1 MMMEWHLIARL
12 CVALLLGAAIG
23 FERQWRQ
30 RGAGLRTNALVAL
43 GAAAFVTLPGLLGD
57 EQSPTRMA
65 AQVVSGIGFLG
76 GGVILREGL
85 NVCGLNTAAT
95 LWCSGAAGTLAGSGF
110 LTAATLAASLVVAA
124 NVLLRPIGQ
133 LINRQPLES
142 SEVEITY
149 QLNATCVDR
158 EEPHIRTLLLQAV
171 AREALLLKALRSED
185 LPDGNLVRVEAEVIT
200 TGRSDQAIE
209 EIMTRLSM
217 EPGTKTISWE
227 IVGSEGKEAAV

>member
-1 MMMEWHLIARL
+1 MIMWLELVPPLGI
-12 CVALLLGAAIG
+12 ALLLGAAIG

-43 GAAAFVTLPGLLGD
+43 GAAAFVTLPRLIGE
-57 EQSPTRMA
+57 EQMPTRMA

-85 NVCGLNTAAT
+85 NVRGLNTAAT
-95 LWCSGAAGTLAGSGF
+95 LWCSGAVGTLAGSGF
-110 LTAATLAASLVVAA
+110 LPAATLVAGLVVTA

-142 SEVEITY
+142 SEVEVTY
-149 QLNATCVDR
+149 RLQVTCLDR
-158 EEPHIRTLLLQAV
+158 EEQHIRMLLLQAV
-171 AREALLLKALRSED
+171 ARDVFILKALRSADIAE
-185 LPDGNLVRVEAEVIT
+185 GNLVSVVAEVVT
-200 TGRSDQAIE
+200 VGRSDHAVEQ
-209 EIMTRLSM
+209 IMERLSL

-227 IVGSEGKEAAV
+227 IVAQDEKDTTV